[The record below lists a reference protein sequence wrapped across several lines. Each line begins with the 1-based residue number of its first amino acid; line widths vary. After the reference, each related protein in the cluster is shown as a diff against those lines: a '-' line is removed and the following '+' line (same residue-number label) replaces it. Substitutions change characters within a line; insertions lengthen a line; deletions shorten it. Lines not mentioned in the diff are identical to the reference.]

1 MYELLIE
8 PFVEYAFMRRAFV
21 ACLLLSFSAAPLGIF
36 LVLRRMSLMGDAIS
50 HAILPGAAVAFL
62 FFGLSLYSI
71 TIGALIA
78 SLIVASTSGILSRIT
93 NLKEDASF
101 TGIYLI
107 SLAFGVLVI
116 SVKGNNIDLM
126 TVLFGNILAID
137 KATLL
142 LIASIASASILTLAT
157 IYRHLIIE
165 CVDRLFMQ
173 STGGKSILIHQ
184 IFLILIVVN
193 LVCSFQALGTLMAI
207 GLMVLPAI
215 ASNFWSKNIDA
226 RILLSVVFAIFSSY
240 SGLLLSYYCN
250 VPSGPTIV
258 LMAGGVTTLSIIYQ
272 LGKNLKNNH

>member
-71 TIGALIA
+71 TIGALVA

-226 RILLSVVFAIFSSY
+226 RILLSIVFAIFSSY
-240 SGLLLSYYCN
+240 SGLLLSYYYN